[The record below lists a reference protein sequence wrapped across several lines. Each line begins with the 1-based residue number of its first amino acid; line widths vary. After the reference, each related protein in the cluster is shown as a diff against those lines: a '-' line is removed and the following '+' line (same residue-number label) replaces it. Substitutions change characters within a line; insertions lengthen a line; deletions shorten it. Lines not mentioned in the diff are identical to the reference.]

1 MRDYK
6 GDMELAVVEM
16 CCAGGVAGFAQSFV
30 RGPVERVKTV
40 MQTTKNPDGSSYY
53 RSTFSCIKDLL
64 KTQGL
69 SGGLFR
75 GLSATIAREVSCVLA
90 CVLGVRDFVF
100 GWKFGFWKERRGS
113 EDLDVVSMGI
123 AGEYCRE
130 AWVLVLFG

>member
-6 GDMELAVVEM
+6 GGMELAVAEM

-53 RSTFSCIKDLL
+53 RSTLSCIKDLL

-75 GLSATIAREVSCVLA
+75 GLSATIAREVSCVAVLLVCA
-90 CVLGVRDFVF
+90 CVGDFVF

-113 EDLDVVSMGI
+113 EDL
-123 AGEYCRE
+123 
-130 AWVLVLFG
+130 

>member
-1 MRDYK
+1 
-6 GDMELAVVEM
+6 
-16 CCAGGVAGFAQSFV
+16 
-30 RGPVERVKTV
+30 

-53 RSTFSCIKDLL
+53 RSTLSCIKDLL

-75 GLSATIAREVSCVLA
+75 GLSATIAREVSCVAVLLVCA
-90 CVLGVRDFVF
+90 CVGDFVF